1 MADRRTFTIREKGSN
16 KVMNISS
23 SFKMMGLFNG
33 INFNTSLGYSVPV
46 TATHITYIMGYFK
59 L

>member
-1 MADRRTFTIREKGSN
+1 
-16 KVMNISS
+16 MNISS